1 MELTPHAWMLLV
13 AEGWK
18 PRDPGMSGSGSGAT
32 LIEPIALSKGAAMK
46 VEKKVRKI
54 VEKAEKKIA
63 KLRPDSKKDKKKA

>member
-1 MELTPHAWMLLV
+1 
-13 AEGWK
+13 
-18 PRDPGMSGSGSGAT
+18 MSGSGSGAT
-32 LIEPIALSKGAAMK
+32 LTVEPIALSKGAAMK